1 MKEMHHKMGHHMDGM
16 HHMHSG
22 HAMYR
27 NEVEKP
33 PEPPFNHISA
43 MENVGEGM
51 HEFKGECDPIAY
63 GQASEEGCRS
73 DKGKIHSQF
82 KDYHWD

>member
-1 MKEMHHKMGHHMDGM
+1 MSHGHME
-16 HHMHSG
+16 HSG
-22 HAMYR
+22 HAVYR

-33 PEPPFNHISA
+33 AMPPFGHISA

-51 HEFKGECDPIAY
+51 DEWKGQADPIAY

-73 DKGKIHSQF
+73 DRGKLHSQF